1 MGCCQPGGL
10 CGPELEMDEDLA
22 PVCKR
27 LNLSVKDA
35 MFLYEKFKEIDFDM
49 SGVVDL
55 DEFFEHL
62 CEEKT
67 PFATQLF
74 TLIDENASG
83 EIDFNEFLVG
93 LWNICT
99 FDEESMLRFAF
110 DLVDADGSGF
120 VDADEMEGMIK
131 GVHGSKYD
139 KKLFLH
145 TKKVLKQYDANGDNQ
160 FSFDEFKKC
169 HKKLPLLFMP
179 AFSLMNKM
187 QTEFYGHD
195 FWKSAAKARN
205 RDRKAQRVRDFLALN
220 KEIQLIAPGK
230 YTGDQMAQA
239 VFRAQ
244 QRTNKIHEASYD
256 KNKMRADAF
265 DPAKKRRASHS
276 EKLHKEHHR
285 HESSGIKAFSLDET
299 ERLGLDDDVP
309 AVREDRRRGWDEKQG
324 WKSVA
329 KVAPS
334 QHDKDLAEEVQGM
347 RQQRQNRGNEGVV
360 KPKPKAM
367 QGAGKK
373 VANPMHK
380 NAKGGSKSRR
390 GSDQK
395 GKSAKVAPRR

>member
-1 MGCCQPGGL
+1 
-10 CGPELEMDEDLA
+10 MDEDLA

-145 TKKVLKQYDANGDNQ
+145 TKKVTN
-160 FSFDEFKKC
+160 
-169 HKKLPLLFMP
+169 
-179 AFSLMNKM
+179 
-187 QTEFYGHD
+187 
-195 FWKSAAKARN
+195 
-205 RDRKAQRVRDFLALN
+205 
-220 KEIQLIAPGK
+220 
-230 YTGDQMAQA
+230 TG
-239 VFRAQ
+239 
-244 QRTNKIHEASYD
+244 
-256 KNKMRADAF
+256 
-265 DPAKKRRASHS
+265 
-276 EKLHKEHHR
+276 
-285 HESSGIKAFSLDET
+285 
-299 ERLGLDDDVP
+299 
-309 AVREDRRRGWDEKQG
+309 
-324 WKSVA
+324 
-329 KVAPS
+329 
-334 QHDKDLAEEVQGM
+334 
-347 RQQRQNRGNEGVV
+347 RQ
-360 KPKPKAM
+360 
-367 QGAGKK
+367 
-373 VANPMHK
+373 
-380 NAKGGSKSRR
+380 
-390 GSDQK
+390 
-395 GKSAKVAPRR
+395 